1 MVGSEMRKYVQIAPK
16 LNLLAALFMLSA
28 CASAPPATYE
38 LFSPTRI
45 GVLKPTESS
54 LVVAEPKSSR
64 ALDTERMIV
73 READGAISYVP
84 GAQWADRVPVLLQ
97 TSMIKA
103 IEAKGYS
110 VSREGGGV
118 LADHLLTGEITAFNL
133 VPGTPA
139 KVELALTMRLIDA
152 REGRLI
158 ASQAFYADS
167 EIDSFAGSEVVSGF
181 DKVLSTL
188 MPTIAQ
194 WALARH

>member
-1 MVGSEMRKYVQIAPK
+1 MTDIDMRKYGQIAPYFTI
-16 LNLLAALFMLSA
+16 LVGFLLLSG
-28 CASAPPATYE
+28 CASGPPATYE
-38 LFSPTRI
+38 LFSPSRV
-45 GVLKPTESS
+45 GVLKTTETS

-73 READGAISYVP
+73 REGDGAISYVP

-97 TSMIKA
+97 TSIIKA

-167 EIDSFAGSEVVSGF
+167 EIGSFAGSEVVGGF
-181 DKVLSTL
+181 DKVLSSL

>member
-1 MVGSEMRKYVQIAPK
+1 MTDIDMRKYGQIAPYFTI
-16 LNLLAALFMLSA
+16 LVGFLMLSG
-28 CASAPPATYE
+28 CASGPPATYE
-38 LFSPTRI
+38 LFSPSRV
-45 GVLKPTESS
+45 GVLKTTETS

-64 ALDTERMIV
+64 AL
-73 READGAISYVP
+73 EADGAISYVP

-97 TSMIKA
+97 TSIIKA

-167 EIDSFAGSEVVSGF
+167 EIGSFAGSEVVGGF
-181 DKVLSTL
+181 DKVLSSL

>member
-1 MVGSEMRKYVQIAPK
+1 MKK
-16 LNLLAALFMLSA
+16 LFWILPNVVLAAGLLALSG
-28 CASAPPATYE
+28 CASGPPATYD

-45 GVLKPTESS
+45 GVLKATETS
-54 LVVAEPKSSR
+54 LVIAEPKSSR

-110 VSREGGGV
+110 VSREGSGV

-158 ASQAFYADS
+158 ASRAFYADA
-167 EIDSFAGSEVVSGF
+167 EIGSFAGSEIVAGF
-181 DKVLSTL
+181 DKVLATL
-188 MPTIAQ
+188 MPTLAQ
-194 WALARH
+194 WAMARH

>member
-1 MVGSEMRKYVQIAPK
+1 MVAG
-16 LNLLAALFMLSA
+16 LLALSA
-28 CASAPPATYE
+28 CASGPPATYD
-38 LFSPTRI
+38 LFSPTRV
-45 GVLKPTESS
+45 GVLKTTETS
-54 LVVAEPKSSR
+54 LVIAEPKSSR

-118 LADHLLTGEITAFNL
+118 IADHVLTGEITAFNL

-158 ASQAFYADS
+158 ASRAFYADA
-167 EIDSFAGSEVVSGF
+167 EISSFAGSEIVAGF
-181 DKVLSTL
+181 DKVLATL
-188 MPTIAQ
+188 MPTLAQ
-194 WALARH
+194 WAMARH